1 MFLVSYDGSYLGRNI
16 FVPNFVPQVEK
27 KTVTY
32 HCRSSNEKVLAL
44 PPCTEF
50 RKIQNTHKMVRNPI
64 GILYYFFPLFFFVYQ
79 NYIFDCWF
87 SFRSIYCPFG
97 QKIKSCKSCNHQN
110 LFISKWEM
118 FNN

>member
-50 RKIQNTHKMVRNPI
+50 RKIQNTHKMVGNPI
-64 GILYYFFPLFFFVYQ
+64 GILYYFFPLFF
-79 NYIFDCWF
+79 
-87 SFRSIYCPFG
+87 
-97 QKIKSCKSCNHQN
+97 
-110 LFISKWEM
+110 LFIKIISSIVGSVSGQSIVLLVRK
-118 FNN
+118 

>member
-50 RKIQNTHKMVRNPI
+50 RKIQNTHKMVGNPI
-64 GILYYFFPLFFFVYQ
+64 GILYYFFPLFFFCLSKLYLRLLVQ
-79 NYIFDCWF
+79 FPVNLL
-87 SFRSIYCPFG
+87 SFWSEN
-97 QKIKSCKSCNHQN
+97 KV
-110 LFISKWEM
+110 M
-118 FNN
+118 